1 MLPKTVDR
9 EAWASPNQQ
18 GTTLGTKGN
27 SLPETLFQGLP
38 IGVLVMGSQGEIR
51 SVNQAALN
59 LLGLTE
65 SQLLD
70 QKAIDPDWHVI
81 KEDGTPF
88 QLKLQSAPVRARQA
102 LVLLCTH
109 KSLRNLVLGIY
120 RPNRGDNLA
129 TETAE
134 SLEASF
140 ANLTPCQTN
149 YPSSILKHS
158 PLYDQANGE
167 RQGLPGEYSR
177 EVRKMQ
183 KSSSVG
189 DIGQLS
195 GATRA
200 LLRKPKNSP
209 DRVWLS
215 VNTEPQLNPD
225 GSLEQVICTLSDIT
239 NLKVGEQLSKIHQCF
254 LSLGSD
260 PDENIN
266 RLTALAGELLGGT
279 WALYNRKHQGLLW
292 SLGQWRTPPDFS
304 SVSEPETQICNEV
317 IRRGSNE
324 VFVLQNLQN
333 TSYAQ
338 SNLYVVP
345 YNLQTYVGHAVK
357 CAGEYIGSLCLVYQN
372 YFVPTEADNKLMGI
386 IAAAI
391 GVEEERKREAVVWA
405 QNEAKWR
412 ALIHNSSNLITILE
426 PNGTIRYISPVIQDI
441 LGYKPGELKNQNI
454 FDLVYPDDVSL
465 VKDKLQDVLQNPT
478 TSSSI
483 EFRLRHK
490 DGSWR
495 YIDSTH
501 SHLMMDAPVARIV
514 VNSRD
519 VTERKLTEV
528 ALKESEAQLR
538 EKASELE
545 ATLHELKETQS
556 HLIQTEKMSSLGLL
570 VAGIAHEINNPVSF
584 IYGNIP
590 HAKEYTQDLL
600 HLVNLYRKHYPQP
613 VQEIQDESE
622 EIDLDFLSE
631 DLPKIMESMQVGAE
645 RIRQIVLSLK
655 TFSRVDKSKRE
666 AINLHQSLDETLLLL
681 QHRLRAKGEHPAIQV
696 IKEYGD
702 LPLVECYAGQLNQ
715 VFMNVLSN
723 AIDVLEEIRETKPEE
738 SDINSSHTV
747 SSTPKNPT
755 IRIATELRD
764 DNKVIIKIAD
774 NGNGMSPQIQ
784 QHIFDPFFTTKSV
797 GKGTG
802 LGLSISYQIVV
813 DKHGG
818 QIKCCSTPGEGTE
831 FLIELPSL
839 VSP

>member
-1 MLPKTVDR
+1 MLPKTVD
-9 EAWASPNQQ
+9 QQ
-18 GTTLGTKGN
+18 GVTLGTKGN
-27 SLPETLFQGLP
+27 SLPETLFQELP
-38 IGVLVMGSQGEIR
+38 IGVLVMGAQSEIR

-70 QKAIDPDWHVI
+70 QTPLDPDWHVI
-81 KEDGTPF
+81 QEDGTPF

-102 LVLLCTH
+102 LVLLCTGQ
-109 KSLRNLVLGIY
+109 SLRNLVLGIY
-120 RPNRGDNLA
+120 RPNREDKLP
-129 TETAE
+129 TENTY
-134 SLEASF
+134 SF
-140 ANLTPCQTN
+140 APCQTT
-149 YPSSILKHS
+149 YPSPIFRRA
-158 PLYDQANGE
+158 PLYDNANSEGL
-167 RQGLPGEYSR
+167 GLPGEYSR
-177 EVRKMQ
+177 QVSQMQ
-183 KSSSVG
+183 TPKSWG
-189 DIGQLS
+189 DIAQLS
-195 GATRA
+195 GAVRA
-200 LLRKPKNSP
+200 LLRKPKDSP

-215 VNTEPQLNPD
+215 VNTVPQLNPD

-239 NLKVGEQLSKIHQCF
+239 NLKVGEQLSKLHQCF

-279 WALYNRKHQGLLW
+279 WALYNRLHQGLLW

-304 SVSEPETQICNEV
+304 SVAEPESQICHEV
-317 IRRGSNE
+317 IGRKSNE
-324 VFVLQNLQN
+324 VFVLQDLQN

-345 YNLQTYVGHAVK
+345 YALQTYVGQAVK

-426 PNGTIRYISPVIQDI
+426 PHGTIRYISPVIQDI
-441 LGYKPGELKNQNI
+441 LGYKPGELKNKNI
-454 FDLVYPDDVSL
+454 FEFVHPDDVSL
-465 VKDKLQDVLQNPT
+465 VKSKLQDVLQNPT

-483 EFRLRHK
+483 EFRFLHK

-501 SHLMMDAPVARIV
+501 THLIMDGPVARIV

-528 ALKESEAQLR
+528 ALKQSEAQLR

-545 ATLHELKETQS
+545 ATLHELQETQS
-556 HLIQTEKMSSLGLL
+556 QLIQTEKMSSLGLL

-590 HAKEYTQDLL
+590 HATEYTQDLL
-600 HLVNLYRKHYPQP
+600 HLLNLYRKNYPQP

-631 DLPKIMESMQVGAE
+631 DLPKVMESMQVGAE

-655 TFSRVDKSKRE
+655 TFSRVDRSIRE
-666 AINLHQSLDETLLLL
+666 AIDLHQGIDDTLLLL
-681 QHRLRAKGEHPAIQV
+681 QHRLKAKAERPGIQV

-702 LPLVECYAGQLNQ
+702 LPLVECYAGQINQ
-715 VFMNVLSN
+715 VLMNVLSN
-723 AIDVLEEIRETKPEE
+723 AIDALEEVRQTNPEE
-738 SDINSSHTV
+738 AETNSSHTV
-747 SSTPKNPT
+747 SNTPKNPS
-755 IRIATELRD
+755 IRISTEVRD
-764 DNKVIIKIAD
+764 NNTVVIKIAD
-774 NGNGMSPQIQ
+774 NGNGMSSVIQ

-831 FLIELPSL
+831 FLIELP
-839 VSP
+839 V